1 MSEKC
6 EWLHEKLEKLPKIQ
20 YPFEKSSLPKNGI
33 YFFYEK
39 GETWGHD
46 GNKPRIVRVGTHK
59 SGNFRSRISEHFLFE
74 EERKMDF
81 DQNDSKPSDRSIFR
95 KNIGRALLNKDDN
108 DYLKVWNIDFIK
120 RKNREEHASKRNISK
135 EREIERKITEIL
147 RENFSFRF
155 IAFEGGTNIMGK
167 EGLESN
173 LIGTLGQCSECK
185 PSKDWLGNS
194 SSKPKIR
201 ESGLWLIQHL
211 KDSPIDEADKKV
223 ISDSIKKSGQ
233 KFY

>member
-6 EWLHEKLEKLPKIQ
+6 KWLHRKLEELPKVE

-39 GETWGHD
+39 EEIWGHG

-81 DQNDSKPSDRSIFR
+81 DQADSKPSDRSIFR
-95 KNIGRALLNKDDN
+95 KNIGRALLNRDGDN
-108 DYLKVWNIDFIK
+108 YLEVWNIDFIK
-120 RKNREEHASKRNISK
+120 RENREEHASKRNILK
-135 EREIERKITEIL
+135 EKEIERKITDIL
-147 RENFSFRF
+147 RNNFSFRF
-155 IAFEGGTNIMGK
+155 IAFESGADMMGK

-173 LIGTLGQCSECK
+173 LIGTLGQCSECE
-185 PSKDWLGNS
+185 PSGGWLGKYS
-194 SSKPKIR
+194 PKPKIR
-201 ESGLWLIQHL
+201 KSGLWLEQHL
-211 KDSPIDEADKKV
+211 KDPPADREDKEV
-223 ISDSIKKSGQ
+223 ISNSIKSTAEE
-233 KFY
+233 F